1 MTEPD
6 ASAANAAMRR
16 YWNEVAG
23 PRWVGRQAAQEA
35 RNVEMLEQLL
45 AAAAARP
52 GERVLDIGCG
62 TGVTTVPYA
71 RAVGPSGH
79 VTGADIS
86 RPMLE
91 AARQRVAEAGLNNVE
106 LILADAQVH
115 AFAPATCDLLTSRL
129 GVMFF
134 ADPVAAFANLIRA
147 LRPGGR
153 LVMAVWAT
161 IDENPHWKI
170 PFDIAVRHLGP
181 PAPLPPHAPG
191 PHALGDRDHLRGIL
205 AAAGFSDIAIDP
217 RPFHVRVDTPAAA
230 AEHAIQAS
238 LLQRLLDEKHADA
251 ATREAIERDVV
262 AAFAHY
268 ATSQGVR
275 LPATFLL
282 VTARRPQ

>member
-1 MTEPD
+1 MTGQDTP
-6 ASAANAAMRR
+6 AANEGMRR

-45 AAAAARP
+45 AAASAQP

-71 RAVGPSGH
+71 QAVGPSGH

-86 RPMLE
+86 RPMLD
-91 AARQRVAEAGLNNVE
+91 AARRRVEEAGLKNVE
-106 LILADAQVH
+106 LVLADAQVH
-115 AFAPATCDLLTSRL
+115 AFTPDSYDLLTSRL

-134 ADPVAAFANLIRA
+134 ADPNAAFRNLIRA

-170 PFDIAVRHLGP
+170 PFEIAVRHLGP
-181 PAPLPPHAPG
+181 PGPQPPHAPG
-191 PHALGDRDHLRGIL
+191 PHVFGERDYLRGIL
-205 AAAGFSDIAIDP
+205 EGAGFGAIAIEA
-217 RPFHVRVDTPAAA
+217 RPFHVRVDTPEAA

-238 LLQRLLDEKHADA
+238 FLQRLLDEKQAD
-251 ATREAIERDVV
+251 EAVRRAILRDIE
-262 AAFAHY
+262 AEFARY
-268 ATSQGVR
+268 TTGEGLR

-282 VTARRPQ
+282 VGARRPG